1 MLKPIFSTCMLSC
14 ALLVNAHANPTDPVA
29 TVNSQTITQQNYD
42 DYVKSRADQLEGKEA
57 PNEQL
62 VIEELVNRELIR
74 QDALSK
80 SIDKTSVFLKK
91 LEEVRNELLMSRGIQ
106 EYLAKH
112 PLDDATL
119 KKEYDKIAG
128 EAPNEYKA
136 RHILVAT
143 EEEAKALLTDLDKGK
158 PFAELAKAKSTDS
171 GTAKNNGDLGWVN
184 RQKVA
189 LPFAT
194 AMEKLKK
201 GERSTTP
208 VKTEFGWHIIQVDD
222 IRTMQLPSF
231 ETVKDRLKNMLQG
244 QQMQEYISGLKK
256 TAKIEILKQSQP
268 VAATKATEENAP
280 VKIDSVKQPPK
291 TEATEATKV
300 EKEQPVKP
308 AAEEPT
314 KQAPSP

>member
-14 ALLVNAHANPTDPVA
+14 ALLVNVHATPTDPVA
-29 TVNSQTITQQNYD
+29 TVNSQTLTQQDYD
-42 DYVKSRADQLEGKEA
+42 DYVKSRTDQLEGKEA
-57 PNEQL
+57 PNEQI
-62 VIEELVNRELIR
+62 VIDELVHRELIR
-74 QDALSK
+74 QDALSN
-80 SIDKTSVFLKK
+80 SVDKTPAFLKK

-128 EAPNEYKA
+128 EAPNEYKV

-143 EEEAKALLTDLDKGK
+143 EEEAKTLLTDLEKGK
-158 PFAELAKAKSTDS
+158 SFAELAKAKSTDTGS
-171 GTAKNNGDLGWVN
+171 AKNNGELGWVN

-189 LPFAT
+189 LPFAE
-194 AMEKLKK
+194 ALEKLKK
-201 GERSTTP
+201 GERTTTP

-244 QQMQEYISGLKK
+244 QQMQEYITGLKK
-256 TAKIEILKQSQP
+256 TAKIEILKQSKP
-268 VAATKATEENAP
+268 VATKATEEHAP
-280 VKIDSVKQPPK
+280 VKTDSVQQPPK
-291 TEATEATKV
+291 TEAPKV
-300 EKEQPVKP
+300 EKEQPVTP
-308 AAEEPT
+308 AAGEPAKT
-314 KQAPSP
+314 APAP

>member
-29 TVNSQTITQQNYD
+29 TVNSQTITQQDYDNYA
-42 DYVKSRADQLEGKEA
+42 KSRADQLEGKEA
-57 PNEQL
+57 PNEQT
-62 VIEELVNRELIR
+62 VIDELVNRELIR
-74 QDALSK
+74 QDALGK
-80 SIDKTSVFLKK
+80 SIDKTPAFLKK

-143 EEEAKALLTDLDKGK
+143 EAEAKALLTDLEKGK
-158 PFAELAKAKSTDS
+158 PFAELAKTKSTDTGS
-171 GTAKNNGDLGWVN
+171 AKNNGELGWVN

-189 LPFAT
+189 LPFAE

-201 GERSTTP
+201 SEHSTTP

-222 IRTMQLPSF
+222 IRAMQLPAF
-231 ETVKDRLKNMLQG
+231 ETVKDRLKTMLQG
-244 QQMQEYISGLKK
+244 QQMQEYITELKQ
-256 TAKIEILKQSQP
+256 TAKIEILKKSKP
-268 VAATKATEENAP
+268 VATKAIEENA
-280 VKIDSVKQPPK
+280 SVKTDAVKQSPQ
-291 TEATEATKV
+291 TEATKV
-300 EKEQPVKP
+300 EKAPPATP
-308 AAEEPT
+308 AAGEPAKT
-314 KQAPSP
+314 TPSP